1 MNWADEC
8 SLMHYCLP
16 GELHIYGPVF
26 EALKKTTTMEKRITL
41 LILVFFI
48 IASVHA
54 VHSGF
59 PGEKPL
65 SIYPNPATNQLKV
78 EFTTENAIVPEIR
91 IYDLT
96 GKMVRRFDEEITLDS
111 EVFKANLDISDL
123 KSGIYFVKV
132 IQGERVWSEKLL
144 VQ

>member
-1 MNWADEC
+1 
-8 SLMHYCLP
+8 
-16 GELHIYGPVF
+16 
-26 EALKKTTTMEKRITL
+26 MEKRITL

-48 IASVHA
+48 VTSVHA
-54 VHSGF
+54 TQSGF
-59 PGEKPL
+59 PGKKPL
-65 SIYPNPATNQLKV
+65 SIYPNPATDQLKV
-78 EFTTENAIVPEIR
+78 EFTTENAMVPEIR

-111 EVFKANLDISDL
+111 KVFKADLDISDL